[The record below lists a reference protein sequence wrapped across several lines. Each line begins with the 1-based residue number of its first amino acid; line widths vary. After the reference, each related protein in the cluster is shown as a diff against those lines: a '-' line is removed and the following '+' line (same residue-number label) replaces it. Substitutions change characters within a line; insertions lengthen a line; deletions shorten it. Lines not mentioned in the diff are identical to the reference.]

1 MKYRLSY
8 SREFGAELIN
18 VIGKTKIV
26 LASNSPRRAEIL
38 KKLGLK
44 FDKFDPDIDENIDNY
59 GSPVNFAVRLAQ
71 IKANSVSYYD
81 PGVIV
86 AADTIVVLNDR
97 IMGKPEDHE
106 EAYDMLTELS
116 NQTHS
121 VITGMSLTDCD
132 PCTSICGYCMS
143 WVTFKELKPEIIQD
157 YIDSGEPFGKAG
169 AYAIQGKGGILV
181 ESYDGDLDN
190 IIGFPAGLF
199 MELFRKLK
207 SEV

>member
-1 MKYRLSY
+1 MKYRLLY
-8 SREFGAELIN
+8 SREFTAEIIK
-18 VIGKTKIV
+18 VVGKTKLV
-26 LASNSPRRAEIL
+26 LASNSPRRAEIF

-44 FDKFDPDIDENIDNY
+44 FDKIVPEIDENIDKASSPANY
-59 GSPVNFAVRLAQ
+59 AVRLAQ
-71 IKANSVSYYD
+71 MKADAISYFD

-116 NQTHS
+116 SQTHS
-121 VITGMSLTDCD
+121 VITGVSLTDCD
-132 PCTSICGYCMS
+132 TCTSICGYCQS
-143 WVTFKELKPEIIQD
+143 WVTFRGLMPEDIQD

-169 AYAIQGKGGILV
+169 AYAIQGRGGKLV